1 MGVGVWLAL
10 FLFFCGLF
18 FPFFFLYFSRAV
30 RSLGLF
36 PCVTEDM
43 NYMGWF
49 WGGDLGE
56 LGGLENWE
64 NWENGK
70 MVTMGK
76 GFDAQCHGSLALALV
91 VMRLS

>member
-1 MGVGVWLAL
+1 MFIGCSMQATRRLDPCPPYRMVFSFFFGEMGVGVWLAL
-10 FLFFCGLF
+10 FLFFCGLS

-49 WGGDLGE
+49 WGGGIW
-56 LGGLENWE
+56 GNWE
-64 NWENGK
+64 
-70 MVTMGK
+70 
-76 GFDAQCHGSLALALV
+76 D
-91 VMRLS
+91 